1 VSLNQLFIC
10 LSCEFVSLSHLCA
23 FCAICLLPS
32 VSLCQLCARV
42 SANLSHFV
50 SYVCLNFVS
59 CLTSLCVSS
68 CLLWCCQ
75 LSHQLSCEL
84 VVSYAYVVSYLSNL
98 LPVSY
103 LNKDGLGS
111 DSGQVYLPA
120 AGLILPTHPQLKA
133 RAWWGLTAGSGSPP
147 QPPRGGGWGRHP
159 LAKWGRPCPPSTII
173 F

>member
-1 VSLNQLFIC
+1 MREKLGSFANLHAAGIKSNRPKEKSCLLCTNCLVSLNQLFIC

-23 FCAICLLPS
+23 LCAICLLPS

-75 LSHQLSCEL
+75 LSHQLNCEL
-84 VVSYAYVVSYLSNL
+84 VSLLCLCCLLLIQFAACLLS
-98 LPVSY
+98 
-103 LNKDGLGS
+103 
-111 DSGQVYLPA
+111 
-120 AGLILPTHPQLKA
+120 
-133 RAWWGLTAGSGSPP
+133 
-147 QPPRGGGWGRHP
+147 
-159 LAKWGRPCPPSTII
+159 
-173 F
+173 